1 MKIEVNGL
9 QYSYNSKPVLQ
20 DVSLQLEAGNILG
33 IVGPNGSGK
42 STLIKCLDCI
52 LKPQKGSILIDGEEI
67 NGMKMN
73 ELAKKM
79 GYVPQGESSKF
90 PVTVFDAILMGRK
103 PYLNWKPS
111 PKDLKRVSDIISLLH
126 LEDISMREIG
136 ATSGG
141 ERQKVIIA
149 RALAQEPDIILFDEP
164 TSSLDLR
171 HQLEVLNII
180 KEQAQSGITSI
191 VAIHDLNMASRYCD
205 KFIMLKEGVI
215 YAAGG
220 PEILHTENIEPVY
233 RVKVSVLNNQGKM
246 VIVPVCPA

>member
-20 DVSLQLEAGNILG
+20 DVSLQLEAGSILG